1 MKKLQFIA
9 VCFFVSVTVF
19 SQNHLTGIVRNEKG
33 LRLQR
38 VAVQAST
45 TDQLRY
51 TDKDGRFDILSK
63 TTFDSVTFFLE
74 GYQSQKL
81 YLSATLFHQIILQK
95 IITPEKHL
103 VSYIKRRH
111 DDESIVAYGGE
122 TYSSLVENPVV
133 YTNQTDSVSFS
144 VNTNLASYSNVRR
157 FIDMNDHVPPDAVR
171 IEEMLNYFNFN
182 YHEPTPGQ
190 TFHASNIITNCP
202 WNTKHQLLFLNVSA
216 KKINF
221 ESLPPSNL
229 VLLIDASG
237 SMDLPNKLPLIKSG
251 LRLLINNLRSI
262 DTVSIVTY
270 GSAVSI
276 KVEGLSGSRKDSL
289 LKTVEELEPDGS
301 TPGEAGL
308 RLAYKVAKRRM
319 IKNGNNR
326 IILATDGDFNVGAF
340 TEKELEQ
347 LIEQQ
352 GETGIHLTCLGVG
365 MGNYKDSKL
374 SLLALK
380 GQGNFAY
387 IDNEQEAER
396 VLVTELTQ
404 TLYTV
409 AENVYLTVNFDSTA
423 VKEFRLVGYEN
434 KQSAMEDSL
443 AELEGGDIG
452 SGHSVMAMLEIS
464 TSKILPPKSIGNISV
479 HYRMP
484 GSFIDEESKFQC
496 TNNYTSYDSL
506 DLSLKKAINL
516 VMLGMKLKYSPYSK
530 KITWDFIEKNAQKI
544 FNSKEPMDLQYLELI
559 KKAKKIYRKKPKF

>member
-1 MKKLQFIA
+1 MKKLLFITL
-9 VCFFVSVTVF
+9 CFFVGITVF
-19 SQNHLTGIVRNEKG
+19 SQNHLTGIVRSEKG
-33 LRLQR
+33 LPLQR
-38 VAVQAST
+38 VAVQASSI
-45 TDQLRY
+45 DQLDY
-51 TDKDGRFDILSK
+51 TDKDGKFDIPLK
-63 TTFDSVTFFLE
+63 TTFDSVSFFLE
-74 GYQSQKL
+74 GYQTIKL
-81 YLSATLFHQIILQK
+81 YLSTSAFHRIVLQK
-95 IITPEKHL
+95 INLPEKHL
-103 VSYIKRRH
+103 VSYIKQRH

-122 TYSSLVENPVV
+122 TYSSLVENPIV

-144 VNTNLASYSNVRR
+144 INTNLASYSNLRR
-157 FIDMNDHVPPDAVR
+157 FIDMNEHVPPDAVR

-182 YHEPTPGQ
+182 YHEPVAGQ
-190 TFHASNIITNCP
+190 TFHASNVLTTCP

-221 ESLPPSNL
+221 DSIPPSNL
-229 VLLIDASG
+229 VFLIDVSG

-251 LRLLINNLRSI
+251 LRLLINNLRTV
-262 DTVSIVTY
+262 DTVSVVTY
-270 GSAVSI
+270 GSAVRI
-276 KVEGLSGSRKDSL
+276 NTEGLSGNQKDSL
-289 LKTVEELEPDGS
+289 LKVVEDLEPEGS

-319 IKNGNNR
+319 IKGGNNR

-380 GQGNFAY
+380 GQGSFAY

-409 AENVYLTVNFDSTA
+409 AENVYLTVNFDSTV
-423 VKEFRLVGYEN
+423 VKEFRLIGFEN

-452 SGHSVMAMLEIS
+452 SGHSVMALFEIANPKNI
-464 TSKILPPKSIGNISV
+464 TSKPIGNISI
-479 HYRMP
+479 HYRTP
-484 GSFIDEESKFQC
+484 GSFIDEESKFHC
-496 TNNYTSYDSL
+496 ANNYTNYDSL
-506 DLSLKKAINL
+506 ELSLKKAINL

-530 KITWDFIEKNAQKI
+530 KITWDFIEKNALKI
-544 FNSKEPMDLQYLELI
+544 FTSKEPMDLQYLELI
-559 KKAKKIYRKKPKF
+559 TKAKKIYRKKPKF